1 MPRLYDSVRAG
12 AGMTAA
18 ERYRHHRAAAD
29 LAHKAGDGAAAS
41 GHAAAAH
48 AALRDYATAH
58 GLSTDAAAAQ
68 IRRASGARLRMR
80 RDGSMA
86 IGLRISR

>member
-1 MPRLYDSVRAG
+1 
-12 AGMTAA
+12 MTAA
-18 ERYRHHRAAAD
+18 ERYRRHRAATD

-41 GHAAAAH
+41 GHAAAEH

-68 IRRASGARLRMR
+68 IRRASGQTARVRH
-80 RDGSMA
+80 DGSMA